1 MAFPEPIHPDLL
13 NLPIERGPRNMP
25 RAGAHIVVTGR
36 VQGVGFRDFAA
47 RVGRDLGLY
56 GSVRNLNDGDVA
68 VEVEGER
75 GLIESFIERLTQA
88 VDQQGRVAEHSKQQL
103 ANAVLA
109 VRVAETRCAS
119 VRKLIER
126 RTSEQRNVAERREQ
140 QQTDEAAARAT
151 WGRPRAA

>member
-1 MAFPEPIHPDLL
+1 MTSLQPLATLLAQSERERDMALADLQRAQL
-13 NLPIERGPRNMP
+13 ASEAADAQAKQLLDYRRDYEQRWGAQFAREGQIE
-25 RAGAHIVVTGR
+25 
-36 VQGVGFRDFAA
+36 
-47 RVGRDLGLY
+47 L
-56 GSVRNLNDGDVA
+56 VRCYQ
-68 VEVEGER
+68 
-75 GLIESFIERLTQA
+75 SFIERLTQA